1 MTRPWLAFAIGVPLA
16 WAFLLLFHPTGEG
29 EAITYAELADKVTPW
44 MVVHIGMLFFIPL
57 IAVVIYL
64 LLRGV
69 EGTAARV
76 GRIALVP
83 FVIFYG
89 AFETL
94 VGLGT
99 GILVHEVNGMVGA
112 EKAAGAVLVAEFN
125 DNILIKGFGIFVE
138 HRQPRFHRGDDRHRH
153 RPASPRGAPL
163 AVPILL
169 GLSGF
174 LITAH
179 PPPFGPTGLAL
190 FIVAVLVF
198 VRSQATG
205 RSPAAGPAGLRLV
218 GGSGQRRAHASRP
231 ASGVAPAR

>member
-1 MTRPWLAFAIGVPLA
+1 MASRRFSRNELAFLIGVPLA
-16 WAFLLLFHPTGEG
+16 WAVLLLFHPGGEG
-29 EAITYAELADKVTPW
+29 ESITYAQVADKVTPW

-69 EGTAARV
+69 DGTAARV

-83 FVIFYG
+83 FLIFYG

-112 EKAAGAVLVAEFN
+112 EKAAGAALVAEFN
-125 DNILIKGFGIFVE
+125 DNILIKGFGIFVSIGSLAFIAAMIATGIAL
-138 HRQPRFHRGDDRHRH
+138 RRH
-153 RPASPRGAPL
+153 AGAPL

-190 FIVAVLVF
+190 FIVAVVVF
-198 VRSQATG
+198 
-205 RSPAAGPAGLRLV
+205 AAS
-218 GGSGQRRAHASRP
+218 GSAQRRAHASRP
-231 ASGVAPAR
+231 PTGVAPAG

>member
-1 MTRPWLAFAIGVPLA
+1 
-16 WAFLLLFHPTGEG
+16 
-29 EAITYAELADKVTPW
+29 
-44 MVVHIGMLFFIPL
+44 MVVHLGMLFFIPL
-57 IAVVIYL
+57 IAVVIYMI
-64 LLRGV
+64 LRGV

-76 GRIALVP
+76 GRWALVP
-83 FVIFYG
+83 FVVFYG

-94 VGLGT
+94 IGLGN

-112 EKAAGAVLVAEFN
+112 EKAGGAALIAEFN
-125 DNILIKGFGIFVE
+125 DNVLIKGFGIFPSIGSLGFIAAVIAT
-138 HRQPRFHRGDDRHRH
+138 GIALHRH
-153 RPASPRGAPL
+153 AGAPL

-190 FIVAVLVF
+190 FIVAVLLF

-205 RSPAAGPAGLRLV
+205 AHARRWSSRAPPSRWSWTTPRMCV
-218 GGSGQRRAHASRP
+218 STGQRRRACSRNASAAGRP
-231 ASGVAPAR
+231 GSASQASGARRGRSDSIGATLARS